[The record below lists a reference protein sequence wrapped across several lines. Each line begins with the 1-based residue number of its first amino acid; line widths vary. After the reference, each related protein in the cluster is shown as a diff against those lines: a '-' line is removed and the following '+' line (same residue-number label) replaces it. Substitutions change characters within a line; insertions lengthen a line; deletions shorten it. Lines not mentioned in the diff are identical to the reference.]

1 MTMKVQVMSVGLKDM
16 STQPRDVEKMPK
28 CPSSHLP
35 DLMWNCAGGAGYL
48 LGYNLV
54 KMWC

>member
-1 MTMKVQVMSVGLKDM
+1 MKVQVMSVGLKDM
-16 STQPRDVEKMPK
+16 STQPREVEKMPK